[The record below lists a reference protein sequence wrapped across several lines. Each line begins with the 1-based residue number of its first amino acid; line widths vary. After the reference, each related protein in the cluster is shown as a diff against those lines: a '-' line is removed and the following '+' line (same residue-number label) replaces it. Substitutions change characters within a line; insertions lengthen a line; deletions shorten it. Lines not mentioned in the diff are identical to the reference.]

1 MLKKN
6 KGPNKKKKKKK
17 GKGKGPKVYIL
28 PGKHE
33 NLKINQRPS

>member
-6 KGPNKKKKKKK
+6 KGPNKKKK